1 VSAPGTPPS
10 SGAPAT
16 RGVIVVADE
25 PLLRLGLTRAVEI
38 IQARATPALVLHGA
52 VDSARSAQKVMATMR
67 SPVGVLVLD
76 PPLRD
81 VTLAGACSMLIQS
94 QPAAT
99 VLVLLS
105 SPDRLA
111 VRLACRHGARG
122 VYDTAIEVD
131 QMQTV
136 LGTLL
141 DGSVSIQP
149 SLVHFLLDGDTY
161 EDSPGKNGP
170 NLLTERELVAIQ
182 FLARGYTSKEIAVMT
197 GATPKAIDLTI
208 ERAARRLGAS
218 HRSQAVAIA
227 VKRRLI
233 T

>member
-1 VSAPGTPPS
+1 MSTSGTPPS
-10 SGAPAT
+10 SGDPIT
-16 RGVIVVADE
+16 RGVIVVAAE

-52 VDSARSAQKVMATMR
+52 VDSARSAQKMMATMR

-81 VTLAGACSMLIQS
+81 VTLAGACAMLIQS

-141 DGSVSIQP
+141 AGGVSVQP
-149 SLVHFLLDGDTY
+149 SLVQFLVDGDSD
-161 EDSPGKNGP
+161 EDGPGKDGS
-170 NLLTERELVAIQ
+170 NLLTERELVALQ
-182 FLARGYTSKEIAVMT
+182 FLARGYTSKEIAVMA
-197 GATPKAIDLTI
+197 GATAKSVDLTI
-208 ERAARRLGAS
+208 ERASRRLGAS
-218 HRSQAVAIA
+218 HRAQAVAIA